1 IDPRLPLTFPPF
13 PEPKVVARQWVR
25 YVSPEGYPY
34 LYDEVTGDS
43 EWVVSDEGE
52 GIIEEN
58 EQQAS
63 VAQAPTGVTNGGAAQ
78 GEPGNRGADLS
89 AGEKEAGPDGT
100 ASTKMGGQG
109 LKTFTSAE
117 NDSVGTCEVS
127 QWSQDTSDPDARNSA
142 GETAMHLA
150 ATQHSLRGLSLLL
163 ACGASINA
171 IDGRGRTPLHAVCAS
186 VCDNGGSGS
195 DSALGCI
202 ELLLSSGALEDARD
216 AMGQTALHLS
226 ALAGNLGAAQAL
238 LAAGA
243 TMMTDDAGNSPLHV
257 AAAQGHSDIIQLFVL
272 GSQDESAR
280 KVQASSD
287 AEGRPNGR
295 APADIGRLR
304 SAYDGGSCPDPV
316 GDREKETSPA
326 DGVAFGDG
334 DLRLHHRSITHQV
347 REFGAKEKYQE
358 VARGKGDGRFR
369 SKDSN
374 SACYDAT
381 SGAARSVGNVYI
393 WGEPAPPK
401 STLCDIVDDP
411 CRERVHRETME
422 SGWQSRT
429 DTHNRLSVSSTRDS
443 SRASEDD
450 SNNHSR

>member
-1 IDPRLPLTFPPF
+1 M
-13 PEPKVVARQWVR
+13 K
-25 YVSPEGYPY
+25 
-34 LYDEVTGDS
+34 
-43 EWVVSDEGE
+43 
-52 GIIEEN
+52 
-58 EQQAS
+58 
-63 VAQAPTGVTNGGAAQ
+63 
-78 GEPGNRGADLS
+78 
-89 AGEKEAGPDGT
+89 
-100 ASTKMGGQG
+100 STCAFYA
-109 LKTFTSAE
+109 L
-117 NDSVGTCEVS
+117 D
-127 QWSQDTSDPDARNSA
+127 RNSA

-163 ACGASINA
+163 ACGARINA

-186 VCDNGGSGS
+186 VCDNGDSGS
-195 DSALGCI
+195 DSTIGCI
-202 ELLLSSGALEDARD
+202 ELLLSSGALDDARD

-272 GSQDESAR
+272 GGQDESAR
-280 KVQASSD
+280 KVQASSH

-295 APADIGRLR
+295 TPADIGRLR
-304 SAYDGGSCPDPV
+304 SAHDDGSCPDRNGSGIDPV
-316 GDREKETSPA
+316 GDREKETSQA

-347 REFGAKEKYQE
+347 REFGVKNKYQE
-358 VARGKGDGRFR
+358 VALEKRDGRSR
-369 SKDSN
+369 NKDSD
-374 SACYDAT
+374 STCHDPT
-381 SGAARSVGNVYI
+381 RGTARSVGHVYN

-411 CRERVHRETME
+411 CRQRFHREMME
-422 SGWQSRT
+422 PGWQSRT
-429 DTHNRLSVSSTRDS
+429 DTHNRLSVNSTQDY

-450 SNNHSR
+450 SNDRSRLGRLGPDYEHRRRSEGKGMNRKHSTRSRRRRECDRRDRTLRWPEALPARGYDEVTISLAALMLTAGGDEVHVSDTTAIFRPIGSNAICHAEQH